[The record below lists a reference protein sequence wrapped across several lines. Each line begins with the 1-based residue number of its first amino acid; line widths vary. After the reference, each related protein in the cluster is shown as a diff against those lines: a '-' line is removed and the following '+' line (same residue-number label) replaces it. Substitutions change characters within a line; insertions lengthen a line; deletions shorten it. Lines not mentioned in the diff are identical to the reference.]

1 MGYIKRVKKMIEIK
15 GERLE
20 LYHLNIIQKELNQEF
35 LEKEDEPEQNEPKN
49 LSMKIIYNDKRL
61 GILKK
66 KEIAKLRKKIKDV
79 KEKYKAEKKEL
90 DNIKAK
96 DYKLMSVGRAMSLF
110 RTKKIWMICKYN
122 NLC

>member
-66 KEIAKLRKKIKDV
+66 KEIAKLRKKIKEA
-79 KEKYKAEKKEL
+79 KEK
-90 DNIKAK
+90 
-96 DYKLMSVGRAMSLF
+96 
-110 RTKKIWMICKYN
+110 
-122 NLC
+122 